1 MSASDAFENA
11 LGLLFFNA
19 TTWANVAVNATS
31 SPLTNW
37 ELSLH
42 TGDPGEAGN
51 QTTNEIAYTD
61 YARVAVARTSGG
73 FTVSAGVTTLTAN
86 CDFPVGSGGSGT
98 ATYFGL
104 GTAHTSTGILEISGA
119 ISPSIVTGAGV
130 TPRLTTA
137 TSFTIT

>member
-1 MSASDAFENA
+1 MSASDAFENS
-11 LGLLFFNA
+11 LSLLFFNA
-19 TTWANVAVNATS
+19 TTWSNVAINATS

-42 TGDPGEAGN
+42 TADPTDSGN
-51 QTTNEIAYTD
+51 QTSSEITYTD

-73 FTVSAGVTTLTAN
+73 FSVSAAVTTLVAN

-98 ATYFGL
+98 ATFFGI

-119 ISPSIVTGAGV
+119 ISPTIVTGTGV

-137 TSFTIT
+137 TSITVS